1 MAILKK
7 CQKLKFTALFS
18 VCLFGCRPFPERIRK
33 RRPQN
38 LEPKAKHKNMS
49 RSSDIAPSFFCDFR
63 GHRLEYSE
71 KKQKRTLLRIKVK
84 NVEKLFVGTSYV
96 QTSSKTALLRDGVGK
111 LQVKS
116 AKAEVEA
123 MRAEMKEL
131 KAPKWFPSKSLMSNS
146 QPSAFLTLQ
155 ERFLH
160 IHKAPWCPPMDE
172 SKKIFTHLLIQH
184 MLHIL
189 SFWPPH
195 RCIAF
200 NSCCNG
206 RQSFKGLRLP
216 GVLCFFAW
224 KNRWR

>member
-7 CQKLKFTALFS
+7 CQKPALFS
-18 VCLFGCRPFPERIRK
+18 VCLFGCRPVPERIRK

-38 LEPKAKHKNMS
+38 LEPKAKHTNMS
-49 RSSDIAPSFFCDFR
+49 RSSDIAPSFFVI
-63 GHRLEYSE
+63 SE
-71 KKQKRTLLRIKVK
+71 GTDWNIAKKTQKRTLLRIKVK

-155 ERFLH
+155 ERFL
-160 IHKAPWCPPMDE
+160 
-172 SKKIFTHLLIQH
+172 THTQGPLV
-184 MLHIL
+184 
-189 SFWPPH
+189 S
-195 RCIAF
+195 
-200 NSCCNG
+200 SNG
-206 RQSFKGLRLP
+206 
-216 GVLCFFAW
+216 
-224 KNRWR
+224 